1 MPEMTDTELRAMLAA
16 QHAAAMASSNSSKLS
31 TDREKAMAY
40 YNGELDDMPS
50 LPGRSSAVSMDT
62 SDTIEGIMP
71 QLMEIFAGSD
81 DVVKFEPVGPED
93 VQGAEQETDY
103 INHVFMNQNPGF
115 LVLYSFIKDALL
127 SKVGVVKVWWEE
139 TEKEKRETYL
149 NKSED
154 EFAVLISN
162 PELEVLEH
170 TPNDDGTHDLTV
182 STKKTTAV
190 AKVMGVPPEEF
201 GIEAAARSIRDCNY
215 CYHKITTLTEN
226 DLIEQGYDEEQVKA
240 LPTYVP
246 WATSEEV
253 SRDTVDEGGQLNP
266 NVNKSTRRVEITEHY
281 VRMDYKGDGKSCL
294 YRVTTGGQQGEVLKL
309 NKKLDVVEFDAVPF
323 AAMTPVIV
331 THRFYGK
338 SLADFV
344 MDIQRIKTA
353 LIRGGLDNY
362 YLANNRRVEVSE
374 AHSNENTLDDLLVSR
389 PGGIVRVKGPGGI
402 REIEH
407 SDIGPSLFPMME
419 YMDATREW
427 RTGVTKQGQ
436 GLDANALQNETAT
449 AVNQAFT
456 ASQARVRLIA
466 RIFAETGI
474 KDLFW
479 LLHSVVKKHG
489 QQAQVVR
496 LRNNWVTVD
505 PRNWKS
511 RDDLTVNVGLGT
523 GSKEAQL
530 AMLRML
536 IGAQQQAV
544 AVGMVSKRN
553 LWNSA
558 AELVKLI
565 GRKDPETFFTNPSQ
579 PMMPQ
584 GMDPNMQQDPNMM
597 GQQQQDPADAPI
609 EAPPDPKMMEL
620 QLRQQEAQS
629 STQIDFMKTQM
640 KERADFMQS
649 QHKAQIEMIQARADM
664 ATDRSKVEAEKELAR
679 EKFEFDKRL
688 KILEHNAKM
697 AAADNDL
704 ELKKVD
710 HANKQEERKAKAE
723 DSRKPKASIEVKHGA
738 DELTGPIASVIDKF
752 GDTLTKAQETQFQA
766 LVAAIQEGRR
776 PRRIK
781 GPSGKVYQ
789 IEDAT

>member
-1 MPEMTDTELRAMLAA
+1 
-16 QHAAAMASSNSSKLS
+16 
-31 TDREKAMAY
+31 
-40 YNGELDDMPS
+40 
-50 LPGRSSAVSMDT
+50 
-62 SDTIEGIMP
+62 
-71 QLMEIFAGSD
+71 
-81 DVVKFEPVGPED
+81 
-93 VQGAEQETDY
+93 
-103 INHVFMNQNPGF
+103 
-115 LVLYSFIKDALL
+115 
-127 SKVGVVKVWWEE
+127 
-139 TEKEKRETYL
+139 
-149 NKSED
+149 
-154 EFAVLISN
+154 
-162 PELEVLEH
+162 
-170 TPNDDGTHDLTV
+170 
-182 STKKTTAV
+182 
-190 AKVMGVPPEEF
+190 
-201 GIEAAARSIRDCNY
+201 
-215 CYHKITTLTEN
+215 
-226 DLIEQGYDEEQVKA
+226 
-240 LPTYVP
+240 
-246 WATSEEV
+246 
-253 SRDTVDEGGQLNP
+253 
-266 NVNKSTRRVEITEHY
+266 
-281 VRMDYKGDGKSCL
+281 
-294 YRVTTGGQQGEVLKL
+294 
-309 NKKLDVVEFDAVPF
+309 
-323 AAMTPVIV
+323 MTPVIV

>member
-154 EFAVLISN
+154 EFALLISN

-253 SRDTVDEGGQLNP
+253 SRDTVDEGDQLNP

-353 LIRGGLDNY
+353 LLRALLDNA

-402 REIEH
+402 RELEH
-407 SDIGPSLFPMME
+407 SDVGKNVYPLVE

-479 LLHSVVKKHG
+479 LLHGVVKKHG

-496 LRNNWVTVD
+496 LRNNWITVD

-584 GMDPNMQQDPNMM
+584 GDPNMQQDPNMT
-597 GQQQQDPADAPI
+597 GQQQDPADAPI
-609 EAPPDPKMMEL
+609 DAPPDPKMMEL
-620 QLRQQEAQS
+620 QLRQQESQAKMQADM
-629 STQIDFMKTQM
+629 QMAQM
-640 KERADFMQS
+640 KAQLDQAALQGKAEIERLQAQADIATS
-649 QHKAQIEMIQARADM
+649 DRKAQADAALAERKFQFDREMAMLKHDL
-664 ATDRSKVEAEKELAR
+664 ER
-679 EKFEFDKRL
+679 EKAGMEMQL
-688 KILEHNAKM
+688 KS
-697 AAADNDL
+697 AD
-704 ELKKVD
+704 
-710 HANKQEERKAKAE
+710 HQNKQEERKAKAE
-723 DSRKPKASIEVKHGA
+723 DSKKPKASIEVKHGA